1 MQLGSFMLEEN
12 SLKMIAALK
21 NKGFIEAR
29 KVGVNKFG
37 LLQVAYNS
45 YDTVE
50 EARAAL
56 AEIRLSQDI
65 NAWLLIKD

>member
-1 MQLGSFMLEEN
+1 MISQL
-12 SLKMIAALK
+12 KK
-21 NKGFIEAR
+21 KGFIEAR

-50 EARAAL
+50 EARLAL
-56 AEIRLSQDI
+56 SEIRTEQDL
-65 NAWLLIKD
+65 NAWLLIKN

>member
-1 MQLGSFMLEEN
+1 MLEEN

-21 NKGFIEAR
+21 NKGFVEAR

-45 YDTVE
+45 YDT
-50 EARAAL
+50 
-56 AEIRLSQDI
+56 
-65 NAWLLIKD
+65 